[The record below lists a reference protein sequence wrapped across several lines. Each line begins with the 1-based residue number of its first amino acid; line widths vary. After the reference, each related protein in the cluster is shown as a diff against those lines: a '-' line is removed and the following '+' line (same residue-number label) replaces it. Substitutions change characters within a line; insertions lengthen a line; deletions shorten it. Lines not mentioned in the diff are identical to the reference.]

1 MLAWWRRDWFQG
13 YVNVS
18 VSKKKNEGVNH
29 SLKVPLSQAD
39 LVRHHH
45 RQVLENQGCQATH
58 GHQGYQVYHRIQ
70 HHLFLPFVQEYRK
83 YRNLLCHLQKQ
94 AISNQSMWCWILF
107 KKHQI
112 WGKFSHDITAFPP
125 LISTTSFSPGPTL
138 GSINSRD
145 AVSAWPAIQTFLSP
159 RTGWSWISPHAVHT
173 VSRRSWRSTDTLGT
187 FRSLCAVATRQ
198 TIVTR
203 PSWDGQTRF
212 TLQAGFSFGST
223 EAWVARTTLQPR

>member
-1 MLAWWRRDWFQG
+1 MLAWWPRDWFPG

-107 KKHQI
+107 KKHQNLR
-112 WGKFSHDITAFPP
+112 KVFPWHH
-125 LISTTSFSPGPTL
+125 S
-138 GSINSRD
+138 
-145 AVSAWPAIQTFLSP
+145 
-159 RTGWSWISPHAVHT
+159 ISPIDFHHLVFPGTYPWVHQLQRCRLCLAGHPDLSLPEDRVVLDLPARRPHCLQAVLAVH
-173 VSRRSWRSTDTLGT
+173 WYPWHL
-187 FRSLCAVATRQ
+187 
-198 TIVTR
+198 
-203 PSWDGQTRF
+203 
-212 TLQAGFSFGST
+212 
-223 EAWVARTTLQPR
+223 